1 MNRCSPSL
9 FENLLRRFWKRE
21 LQALSGRLVLLYPA
35 ASSLDSA
42 SPFDT
47 CLVLFTVGYQV
58 RLGLNFFFLCELWK
72 DSLCFWI
79 ETQSLTWFKKHNWK
93 SSFRQWFGPPT
104 YFRESQKISYFYFI
118 YLYFFNLNASLTF
131 HTRFSKHKNTV

>member
-58 RLGLNFFFLCELWK
+58 RLGLNFFFCVNFEK
-72 DSLCFWI
+72 IRFA
-79 ETQSLTWFKKHNWK
+79 
-93 SSFRQWFGPPT
+93 FG
-104 YFRESQKISYFYFI
+104 
-118 YLYFFNLNASLTF
+118 
-131 HTRFSKHKNTV
+131 